1 MKVRLRALQ
10 EQMAQ
15 SRERDA
21 AITRDL
27 DRLGLQLEA
36 EGGDES
42 SRQGHQVSRGKK
54 WKEMSADQRT
64 SLRRGRNSKGLCVR
78 HVAMPAG
85 SAAGF
90 DQ

>member
-27 DRLGLQLEA
+27 DRLGLQLERLKA
-36 EGGDES
+36 EMSPPAKVIKFRGGKN
-42 SRQGHQVSRGKK
+42 GKK
-54 WKEMSADQRT
+54 
-64 SLRRGRNSKGLCVR
+64 
-78 HVAMPAG
+78 
-85 SAAGF
+85 
-90 DQ
+90 